1 MTNPAALSYRI
12 LCLLFLDSL
21 AFASRQQNSGFFV
34 LDVLVI
40 ATSNYAT
47 DVRSVLTASELAPV
61 DLELVMKKTELL
73 FQVSSVCQVFQ
84 DRTSSHRKGII
95 FWCQRKIHRCGIGDE
110 KVCST
115 PTSVSSDKN
124 CRIARSL
131 GVFGIS
137 CWFGTRT
144 LDYSEQEHSPLRVR
158 HTVLFTA
165 LAPLTATIG
174 YSINSSKSRRGW
186 VVVT

>member
-1 MTNPAALSYRI
+1 MEWSVVMSECSESAA
-12 LCLLFLDSL
+12 
-21 AFASRQQNSGFFV
+21 
-34 LDVLVI
+34 
-40 ATSNYAT
+40 
-47 DVRSVLTASELAPV
+47 SVGPPDPRPGGQDGARVKGHECVFWWWKWNNLP
-61 DLELVMKKTELL
+61 KKPLN
-73 FQVSSVCQVFQ
+73 
-84 DRTSSHRKGII
+84 RKGII